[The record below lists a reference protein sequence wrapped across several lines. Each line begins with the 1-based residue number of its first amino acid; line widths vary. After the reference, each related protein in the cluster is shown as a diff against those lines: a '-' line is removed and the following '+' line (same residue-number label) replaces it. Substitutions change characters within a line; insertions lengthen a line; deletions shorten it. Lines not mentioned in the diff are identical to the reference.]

1 MFKINHINLTQFRN
15 AHSAAFSF
23 ENRITAIC
31 GLNGTGKTNLLDAI
45 YYLCFTKSY
54 FNKTDAGTVEKGSSG
69 FGLHGS
75 FTHSGDSLAV
85 SLILRENGKKE
96 LSVDQEPITPFS
108 SHIGKFPVVFI
119 APDDVIL
126 ITGGSEER
134 RKFIDTLLCQLDHDY
149 LLQLIRYNKF
159 LQDRNKY
166 LKNVAGSIVDPI
178 LLDSFDEQLVQ
189 SGIFL
194 LKKRMAFLE
203 GFIQSVVDSFAFI
216 STDKEKPGL
225 IYMPSTSVVEYHSA
239 MQKARQKDI
248 LLQRTSVGV
257 HRDDIDIVMNEMPFK
272 QAASQGQKKS
282 LLFAMKLAAF
292 NALKLHFG
300 FEPILLLDDIFEK
313 LDQER
318 LKRLLD
324 WVCIRNN
331 GQVILTDTH
340 HERVKDAL
348 TDISLPFQL
357 INL

>member
-75 FTHSGDSLAV
+75 FTHSGGSLAV

-166 LKNVAGSIVDPI
+166 LKNVAGSFVDPI
-178 LLDSFDEQLVQ
+178 LLDSFDEQLMQ

-194 LKKRMAFLE
+194 LKKRIAFLE

-225 IYMPSTSVVEYHSA
+225 IYMPSTSVADYHTA

>member
-1 MFKINHINLTQFRN
+1 LFKINHIKLTQFRN

-31 GLNGTGKTNLLDAI
+31 GLNGTGKTNLLDAV

-54 FNKTDAGTVEKGSSG
+54 FNKTDSSAVEKGSNG
-69 FGLHGS
+69 FSLLGS
-75 FTHSGDSLAV
+75 FTVSAENISI

-96 LSVDQEPITPFS
+96 LMVDQEPISPFS

-134 RKFIDTLLCQLDHDY
+134 RKFIDTLICQLDHDY

-166 LKNVAGSIVDPI
+166 LKNVAGSYVDTI

-194 LKKRMAFLE
+194 LKKRVAFLE
-203 GFIQSVVDSFAFI
+203 GFISSVVDSFGFI
-216 STDKEKPGL
+216 SAEKEKPEL
-225 IYMPSTSVVEYHSA
+225 MYMPSTSVEDYASA
-239 MQKARQKDI
+239 MQRARQKDI

-257 HRDDIDIVMNEMPFK
+257 HRDDVDIVMNEMHFK

-282 LLFAMKLAAF
+282 MLFALKLASF
-292 NALKLHFG
+292 NALKFHFG
-300 FEPILLLDDIFEK
+300 YEPILLLDDIFEK

-318 LKRLLD
+318 LNRLLD

-340 HERVKDAL
+340 HERLNDTL

-357 INL
+357 IKL

>member
-1 MFKINHINLTQFRN
+1 MFKINHIKLTQFRN

-23 ENRITAIC
+23 EDRITAIC
-31 GLNGTGKTNLLDAI
+31 GLNGTGKTNLLDAV

-54 FNKTDAGTVEKGSSG
+54 FNKTDSSAVEKGSNG
-69 FGLHGS
+69 FGLLGA
-75 FTHSGDSLAV
+75 FTVSAENITI

-96 LSVDQEPITPFS
+96 LLVDQEPITPFS

-119 APDDVIL
+119 APDDVML

-134 RKFIDTLLCQLDHDY
+134 RKFIDTLICQLDHDY

-166 LKNVAGSIVDPI
+166 LKNVAGSVVDPI

-194 LKKRMAFLE
+194 LKKRKAFLE
-203 GFIQSVVDSFAFI
+203 GFILSVVDSFGFI
-216 STDKEKPGL
+216 TAEKEKPEL
-225 IYMPSTSVVEYHSA
+225 MYMPSTTVDDYGSA
-239 MQKARQKDI
+239 MQRARQKDI
-248 LLQRTSVGV
+248 LLQRTSVGI

-282 LLFAMKLAAF
+282 MLFALKLASF

-300 FEPILLLDDIFEK
+300 YEPILLMDDIFEK

-318 LKRLLD
+318 LNRLLD
-324 WVCIRNN
+324 WVCIRNH

-340 HERVKDAL
+340 HERLNDTL
-348 TDISLPFQL
+348 TNISLPFQL

>member
-1 MFKINHINLTQFRN
+1 MFKINHINLTHFRN

-31 GLNGTGKTNLLDAI
+31 GLNGTGKTNLLDAV

-54 FNKTDAGTVEKGSSG
+54 FNKTDSSAVEKGSSG
-69 FGLHGS
+69 FSLQGS
-75 FTHSGDSLAV
+75 FTVSAQNIPV

-96 LSVDQEPITPFS
+96 LSVDQDPISPFS

-134 RKFIDTLLCQLDHDY
+134 RKFIDTLLCQLDHAY

-159 LQDRNKY
+159 LQDRNRY
-166 LKNVAGSIVDPI
+166 LKNVAGSFADPI

-194 LKKRMAFLE
+194 LKKRISFLE
-203 GFIQSVVDSFAFI
+203 GFIQSVVDSFGFI
-216 STDKEKPGL
+216 SAEKENPVL
-225 IYMPSTSVVEYHSA
+225 VFVPSTSVDEYAKA
-239 MQKARQKDI
+239 MQNARQKDI
-248 LLQRTSVGV
+248 MLQRTSVGI
-257 HRDDIDIVMNEMPFK
+257 HRDDIEILMNEMPFK

-282 LLFAMKLAAF
+282 LLFAMKLASF
-292 NALKLHFG
+292 NAMKLHFG

-318 LKRLLD
+318 LRRLLD

-331 GQVILTDTH
+331 GQVLLTDTH
-340 HERVKDAL
+340 HERVNDAL

>member
-69 FGLHGS
+69 FALHGS
-75 FTHSGDSLAV
+75 FAVSEGSLAV

-96 LSVDQEPITPFS
+96 LMVDQELISPFS

-216 STDKEKPGL
+216 STDKEKPVL
-225 IYMPSTSVVEYHSA
+225 IYMPSTSVAEYQTA

-257 HRDDIDIVMNEMPFK
+257 HRDDIDILMNEMPFK

-318 LKRLLD
+318 LRQLLD

-340 HERVKDAL
+340 HERVNDAL

>member
-31 GLNGTGKTNLLDAI
+31 GLNGTGKTNLLDAV

-54 FNKTDAGTVEKGSSG
+54 FNKTDSSAVEKGSNG

-75 FTHSGDSLAV
+75 FSLSANIIPV
-85 SLILRENGKKE
+85 SIILRESGKKE
-96 LSVDQEPITPFS
+96 LLVDQEPITPFS

-126 ITGGSEER
+126 ITGASEER
-134 RKFIDTLLCQLDHDY
+134 RKFIDTLLCQLDQDY

-166 LKNVAGSIVDPI
+166 LKNVAGSFVDTI

-194 LKKRMAFLE
+194 LKKRTAFLE
-203 GFIQSVVDSFAFI
+203 VFIQSVVDSFAFI
-216 STDKEKPGL
+216 STEKEKPSL
-225 IYMPSTSVVEYHSA
+225 LYMPSTSVAEYQSA
-239 MQKARQKDI
+239 MLKARQKDI

-282 LLFAMKLAAF
+282 MLFALKLASF

-300 FEPILLLDDIFEK
+300 YEPILLLDDIFEK

-318 LKRLLD
+318 LSRLLD
-324 WVCIRNN
+324 WVCIQNN

-340 HERVKDAL
+340 HERVNDAL
-348 TDISLPFQL
+348 SDISLPFQL

>member
-1 MFKINHINLTQFRN
+1 MFKINHIKLTQFRN

-31 GLNGTGKTNLLDAI
+31 GLNGTGKTNLLDAV

-54 FNKTDAGTVEKGSSG
+54 FNKTDSSAVEKGSNG
-69 FGLHGS
+69 FSLLGS
-75 FTHSGDSLAV
+75 FTVSAENITI

-96 LSVDQEPITPFS
+96 LMVDQEPITPFS

-134 RKFIDTLLCQLDHDY
+134 RKFIDTLICQLDHDY

-166 LKNVAGSIVDPI
+166 LKNVAGGFVDPI

-194 LKKRMAFLE
+194 LKKRVAFLE
-203 GFIQSVVDSFAFI
+203 GFISSVVDSFGFI
-216 STDKEKPGL
+216 SAEKEKPEL
-225 IYMPSTSVVEYHSA
+225 MYMPSTSVEDYASA
-239 MQKARQKDI
+239 MQRARQKDI

-257 HRDDIDIVMNEMPFK
+257 HRDDVDIVMNEMPFK

-282 LLFAMKLAAF
+282 MLFALKLASF
-292 NALKLHFG
+292 NALKFHFG
-300 FEPILLLDDIFEK
+300 YEPILLLDDIFEK

-318 LKRLLD
+318 LNRLLD

-340 HERVKDAL
+340 HERLNDTL

-357 INL
+357 IKL

>member
-1 MFKINHINLTQFRN
+1 MFKINHIKLTQFRN
-15 AHSAAFSF
+15 AHSAGFSF

-54 FNKTDAGTVEKGSSG
+54 FVKTDSSAVQKGSSG
-69 FGLHGS
+69 FSLHGS
-75 FTHSGDSLAV
+75 FTVSADDLAV

-134 RKFIDTLLCQLDHDY
+134 RKFIDTLLSQLDHDY

-159 LQDRNKY
+159 LQDRNRY
-166 LKNVAGSIVDPI
+166 LKNVAGSFVDPI

-203 GFIQSVVDSFAFI
+203 RFIQSVVDSFGFI
-216 STDKEKPGL
+216 SSEKEKPGL
-225 IYMPSTSVVEYHSA
+225 IYMPSTSADDYAIA

-248 LLQRTSVGV
+248 LLQRTSVGI
-257 HRDDIDIVMNEMPFK
+257 HRDDIDILLNEMPFK

-324 WVCIRNN
+324 WVCICNN

-340 HERVKDAL
+340 QERVTDAL
-348 TDISLPFQL
+348 SNISLPFQL

>member
-31 GLNGTGKTNLLDAI
+31 GLNGTGKTNLLDAV

-54 FNKTDAGTVEKGSSG
+54 FNKTDSSSVEKGSSG
-69 FGLHGS
+69 FSLHGS
-75 FTHSGDSLAV
+75 FTVSAVGLAV

-134 RKFIDTLLCQLDHDY
+134 RKFIDTLLSQLDHDY

-159 LQDRNKY
+159 LQDRNRY
-166 LKNVAGSIVDPI
+166 LKNIAGNYADPI

-203 GFIQSVVDSFAFI
+203 RFIQSVVDSFGFI
-216 STDKEKPGL
+216 SADKEKPEL
-225 IYMPSTSVVEYHSA
+225 IFMPSISADDYASA

-248 LLQRTSVGV
+248 LLQRTSVGI
-257 HRDDIDIVMNEMPFK
+257 HRDDIDIVLNEMPFK

-340 HERVKDAL
+340 QERVNDAL
-348 TDISLPFQL
+348 KDISLPFQL

>member
-1 MFKINHINLTQFRN
+1 M
-15 AHSAAFSF
+15 
-23 ENRITAIC
+23 
-31 GLNGTGKTNLLDAI
+31 NGTGKTNLLDAI

-54 FNKTDAGTVEKGSSG
+54 FNKTDAGTVEKGYSG

-75 FTHSGDSLAV
+75 FTTDDDSTAV

-96 LSVDQEPITPFS
+96 LLVDQEPITPFS

-126 ITGGSEER
+126 ITGASEER
-134 RKFIDTLLCQLDHDY
+134 RKFIDTLICQLDQDY

-159 LQDRNKY
+159 LQDRNRY
-166 LKNVAGSIVDPI
+166 LKNVAGSVVDPI

-189 SGIFL
+189 SGIFIL
-194 LKKRMAFLE
+194 NKRMAFLE
-203 GFIQSVVDSFAFI
+203 GFIQSVVESFAFI
-216 STDKEKPGL
+216 STDKEKPAL
-225 IYMPSTSVVEYHSA
+225 IYVPSTSVVEYQSA

-248 LLQRTSVGV
+248 MLQRTSVGI

-340 HERVKDAL
+340 QERVNEAL
-348 TDISLPFQL
+348 ADISLPFQL

>member
-31 GLNGTGKTNLLDAI
+31 GLNGTGKTNLLDAV

-54 FNKTDAGTVEKGSSG
+54 FNKTDSSAVEKGSNG

-75 FTHSGDSLAV
+75 FSLSTNIIPV
-85 SLILRENGKKE
+85 SIILRESGKKE
-96 LSVDQEPITPFS
+96 LLVDQEPITPFS

-126 ITGGSEER
+126 ITGASEER
-134 RKFIDTLLCQLDHDY
+134 RKFIDTLLCQLDQDY

-166 LKNVAGSIVDPI
+166 LKNVAGSIVDTI

-194 LKKRMAFLE
+194 LKKRTAFLE

-216 STDKEKPGL
+216 STAKEKPSL
-225 IYMPSTSVVEYHSA
+225 LYMPSTSVAEYQSA

-272 QAASQGQKKS
+272 QSASQGQKKS
-282 LLFAMKLAAF
+282 MLFALKLASF

-300 FEPILLLDDIFEK
+300 YEPILLLDDIFEK

-318 LKRLLD
+318 LSRLLD
-324 WVCIRNN
+324 WVCIQNN

-340 HERVKDAL
+340 HERVNDAL
-348 TDISLPFQL
+348 SDISLPFQL

>member
-1 MFKINHINLTQFRN
+1 MLQITHINLLQFRN
-15 AHSAAFSF
+15 YPSANFSF
-23 ENRITAIC
+23 PERVTAIC
-31 GLNGTGKTNLLDAI
+31 GANGRGKTNLLDAV

-54 FNKTDAGTVEKGSSG
+54 FVKTDSSAVQKGSSG
-69 FGLHGS
+69 FSLHGS
-75 FTHSGDSLAV
+75 FTVSADDLAV

-134 RKFIDTLLCQLDHDY
+134 RKFIDTLLSQLDHDY

-159 LQDRNKY
+159 LQDRNRY
-166 LKNVAGSIVDPI
+166 LKNVAGSFVDPI

-203 GFIQSVVDSFAFI
+203 GFIQSVVDSFGFI
-216 STDKEKPGL
+216 SSEKEKPGL
-225 IYMPSTSVVEYHSA
+225 IYMPSTSADDYAIA

-248 LLQRTSVGV
+248 LLQRTSVGI
-257 HRDDIDIVMNEMPFK
+257 HRDDIDILLNEMPFK

-340 HERVKDAL
+340 QERVTDAL
-348 TDISLPFQL
+348 SNISLPFQL

>member
-1 MFKINHINLTQFRN
+1 M
-15 AHSAAFSF
+15 
-23 ENRITAIC
+23 
-31 GLNGTGKTNLLDAI
+31 
-45 YYLCFTKSY
+45 
-54 FNKTDAGTVEKGSSG
+54 
-69 FGLHGS
+69 
-75 FTHSGDSLAV
+75 
-85 SLILRENGKKE
+85 RENGKKE

-149 LLQLIRYNKF
+149 MLQLIRYNKV
-159 LQDRNKY
+159 LQDRNRY
-166 LKNVAGSIVDPI
+166 LKNAAGSIVDPI

-189 SGIFL
+189 SGIIL
-194 LKKRMAFLE
+194 LKKRKAFLE
-203 GFIQSVVDSFAFI
+203 GFIQAVVDSFGYIAAE
-216 STDKEKPGL
+216 KEQPEL
-225 IYMPSTSVVEYHSA
+225 MYIPSTSVEEYASA

-248 LLQRTSVGV
+248 LLQRTFVGV
-257 HRDDIDIVMNEMPFK
+257 HRDDIEILMDEMPFK

-282 LLFAMKLAAF
+282 LLFALKLAAF
-292 NALKLHFG
+292 NSLKLHFG

-324 WVCIRNN
+324 WVCVRNN

-340 HERVKDAL
+340 HERVNDAL

>member
-1 MFKINHINLTQFRN
+1 LFKINHINLTQFRN

-31 GLNGTGKTNLLDAI
+31 GLNGTGKTNLLDAV

-54 FNKTDAGTVEKGSSG
+54 FNKTDSSAVEKGSIG
-69 FGLHGS
+69 FGLNGS
-75 FTHSGDSLAV
+75 FSVSALNVAV

-96 LSVDQEPITPFS
+96 LTVDKQPITPFS

-134 RKFIDTLLCQLDHDY
+134 RKFIDTLICQLDHDY

-159 LQDRNKY
+159 LQDRNRY
-166 LKNVAGSIVDPI
+166 LKNVAGSYADPI

-194 LKKRMAFLE
+194 LKKRMSFLE
-203 GFIQSVVDSFAFI
+203 GFIQAVVDSFGFI
-216 STDKEKPGL
+216 SDDKEKPEL
-225 IYMPSTSVVEYHSA
+225 LYMPSTSVEDYASSL
-239 MQKARQKDI
+239 QKARQKDI
-248 LLQRTSVGV
+248 LLQRTSVGI
-257 HRDDIDIVMNEMPFK
+257 HRDDIDILMNEMPFK

-282 LLFAMKLAAF
+282 LLFALKLAAF

-300 FEPILLLDDIFEK
+300 YEPILLLDDIFEK

-340 HERVKDAL
+340 QERVHDAL
-348 TDISLPFQL
+348 SDISLPFQL

>member
-31 GLNGTGKTNLLDAI
+31 GLNGTGKTNLLDAV

-54 FNKTDAGTVEKGSSG
+54 FNKSDASAVEKGSNG
-69 FGLHGS
+69 FSLHAS
-75 FTHSGDSLAV
+75 FTVSGHNIPV

-96 LSVDQEPITPFS
+96 LLVEQETISPFS
-108 SHIGKFPVVFI
+108 THIGKFPVVFI

-134 RKFIDTLLCQLDHDY
+134 RKFIDTLICQLDHVY
-149 LLQLIRYNKF
+149 MIQLIRYNKF

-166 LKNVAGSIVDPI
+166 LKNVAGSIADPI
-178 LLDSFDEQLVQ
+178 LLDSFDEQLIQ
-189 SGIFL
+189 SGTFL
-194 LKKRMAFLE
+194 LKKRIEFLE
-203 GFIQSVVDSFAFI
+203 GFIQSVIDSFGFI
-216 STDKEKPGL
+216 SGEKEKPAL
-225 IYMPSTSVVEYHSA
+225 VYVPSTSADAYA
-239 MQKARQKDI
+239 YNMQKARQKDI
-248 LLQRTSVGV
+248 LLQRTSVGI
-257 HRDDIDIVMNEMPFK
+257 HRDDIEILMDEMPFK

-282 LLFAMKLAAF
+282 LLFALKLASF

-318 LKRLLD
+318 LKKLLD

-340 HERVKDAL
+340 HERVNDAL

-357 INL
+357 IKL

>member
-31 GLNGTGKTNLLDAI
+31 GLNGTGKTNLLDAV

-54 FNKTDAGTVEKGSSG
+54 FNKTDSSAVEKGSNG

-75 FTHSGDSLAV
+75 FSLSSNIIPV
-85 SLILRENGKKE
+85 SIILRESGKKE
-96 LSVDQEPITPFS
+96 LLVDQEPITPFS

-126 ITGGSEER
+126 ITGASEER
-134 RKFIDTLLCQLDHDY
+134 RKFIDTLLCQLDQDY

-166 LKNVAGSIVDPI
+166 LKNVAGSFVDTI

-194 LKKRMAFLE
+194 LKKRTAFLE

-216 STDKEKPGL
+216 STEKENPL
-225 IYMPSTSVVEYHSA
+225 LLYMPSTSVAEYQSA

-282 LLFAMKLAAF
+282 MLFALKLASF

-300 FEPILLLDDIFEK
+300 YEPILLLDDIFEK

-318 LKRLLD
+318 LSRLLD
-324 WVCIRNN
+324 WVCIQNN

-340 HERVKDAL
+340 HERVNDAL
-348 TDISLPFQL
+348 SDISLPFQL

>member
-31 GLNGTGKTNLLDAI
+31 GLNGTGKTNLLDAV

-54 FNKTDAGTVEKGSSG
+54 FNKTDSSAVEKGSNG

-75 FTHSGDSLAV
+75 FSLSSNIIPV
-85 SLILRENGKKE
+85 SIILRESGKKE
-96 LSVDQEPITPFS
+96 LLVDQEPITPFS

-126 ITGGSEER
+126 ITGASEER
-134 RKFIDTLLCQLDHDY
+134 RKFIDTLLCQLDQDY

-166 LKNVAGSIVDPI
+166 LKNVAGSFVDTI

-194 LKKRMAFLE
+194 LKKRTAFLE

-216 STDKEKPGL
+216 STEKENPSL
-225 IYMPSTSVVEYHSA
+225 LYMPSTSVAEYQSA

-272 QAASQGQKKS
+272 QVASQGQKKS
-282 LLFAMKLAAF
+282 MLFALKLASF

-300 FEPILLLDDIFEK
+300 YEPILLLDDIFEK

-318 LKRLLD
+318 LSRLLD
-324 WVCIRNN
+324 WVCIQNN

-340 HERVKDAL
+340 HERVNDAL
-348 TDISLPFQL
+348 SDISLPFQL

>member
-1 MFKINHINLTQFRN
+1 
-15 AHSAAFSF
+15 
-23 ENRITAIC
+23 
-31 GLNGTGKTNLLDAI
+31 
-45 YYLCFTKSY
+45 
-54 FNKTDAGTVEKGSSG
+54 
-69 FGLHGS
+69 
-75 FTHSGDSLAV
+75 
-85 SLILRENGKKE
+85 
-96 LSVDQEPITPFS
+96 
-108 SHIGKFPVVFI
+108 
-119 APDDVIL
+119 
-126 ITGGSEER
+126 
-134 RKFIDTLLCQLDHDY
+134 

-166 LKNVAGSIVDPI
+166 LKNVAGSFVDTI

-194 LKKRMAFLE
+194 LKKRTAFLE

-216 STDKEKPGL
+216 STEKENPL
-225 IYMPSTSVVEYHSA
+225 LLYMPSTSVAEYQSA

-282 LLFAMKLAAF
+282 MLFALKLASF

-300 FEPILLLDDIFEK
+300 YEPILLLDDIFEK

-318 LKRLLD
+318 LSRLLD
-324 WVCIRNN
+324 WVCIQNN

-340 HERVKDAL
+340 HERVNDAL
-348 TDISLPFQL
+348 SDISLPFQL

>member
-1 MFKINHINLTQFRN
+1 MFKINHIKLTQFRN
-15 AHSAAFSF
+15 AHSAGFSF

-54 FNKTDAGTVEKGSSG
+54 FVKTDSSAVQKGSSG
-69 FGLHGS
+69 FSLHGS
-75 FTHSGDSLAV
+75 FTVSADDLAV

-134 RKFIDTLLCQLDHDY
+134 RKFIDTLLSQLDHDY

-159 LQDRNKY
+159 LQDRNRY
-166 LKNVAGSIVDPI
+166 LKNVAGNYADPI

-203 GFIQSVVDSFAFI
+203 GFIQSVVDSFGFI
-216 STDKEKPGL
+216 SSEKEKPGL
-225 IYMPSTSVVEYHSA
+225 IYMPSTSADDYAIA

-248 LLQRTSVGV
+248 LLQRTSVGI
-257 HRDDIDIVMNEMPFK
+257 HRDDIDILLNEMPFK

-324 WVCIRNN
+324 WVCICNN

-340 HERVKDAL
+340 QERVTDAL
-348 TDISLPFQL
+348 SNISLPFQL

>member
-1 MFKINHINLTQFRN
+1 LFKINHINLTQFRN

-31 GLNGTGKTNLLDAI
+31 GLNGTGKTNLLDAV

-54 FNKTDAGTVEKGSSG
+54 FNKTDSSAVEKGSNG

-75 FTHSGDSLAV
+75 FSLSTNIIPV
-85 SLILRENGKKE
+85 SIILRESGKKE
-96 LSVDQEPITPFS
+96 LLVDQEPITPFS

-126 ITGGSEER
+126 ITGASEER
-134 RKFIDTLLCQLDHDY
+134 RKFIDTLLCQLDQDY

-166 LKNVAGSIVDPI
+166 LKNVAGSIVDTI

-194 LKKRMAFLE
+194 LKKRTAFLE

-216 STDKEKPGL
+216 STAKEKPSL
-225 IYMPSTSVVEYHSA
+225 LYMPSTSVAEYQSA

-272 QAASQGQKKS
+272 QSASQGQKKS
-282 LLFAMKLAAF
+282 MLFALKLASF

-300 FEPILLLDDIFEK
+300 YEPILLLDDIFEK

-318 LKRLLD
+318 LSRLLD
-324 WVCIRNN
+324 WVCIQNN

-340 HERVKDAL
+340 HERVNDAL
-348 TDISLPFQL
+348 SDISLPFQL

>member
-31 GLNGTGKTNLLDAI
+31 GLNGTGKTNLLDAV

-54 FNKTDAGTVEKGSSG
+54 FNKTDSSAVEKGSNG

-75 FTHSGDSLAV
+75 FSLSSNIIPV
-85 SLILRENGKKE
+85 SIILRESGKKE
-96 LSVDQEPITPFS
+96 LLVDQEPITPFS

-126 ITGGSEER
+126 ITGASEER
-134 RKFIDTLLCQLDHDY
+134 RKFIDTLLCQLDQDY

-166 LKNVAGSIVDPI
+166 LKNVAGSFVDTI

-194 LKKRMAFLE
+194 LKKRTAFLE

-216 STDKEKPGL
+216 STEKEKPSL
-225 IYMPSTSVVEYHSA
+225 LYMPSTSVAEYQSA

-257 HRDDIDIVMNEMPFK
+257 HRDDIDIEMNEMPFK

-282 LLFAMKLAAF
+282 MLFALKLASF

-300 FEPILLLDDIFEK
+300 YEPILLLDDIFEK
-313 LDQER
+313 LDQDR
-318 LKRLLD
+318 LSRLLD
-324 WVCIRNN
+324 WVCIQNN

-340 HERVKDAL
+340 HERVNDAL
-348 TDISLPFQL
+348 SDISLPFQL

>member
-1 MFKINHINLTQFRN
+1 LFKINHINLTQFRN

-75 FTHSGDSLAV
+75 FTHSGGSLAV

-166 LKNVAGSIVDPI
+166 LKNVAGSFVDPI
-178 LLDSFDEQLVQ
+178 LLDSFDEQLMQ

-194 LKKRMAFLE
+194 LKKRIAFLE

-225 IYMPSTSVVEYHSA
+225 IYMPSTSEADYHTA
-239 MQKARQKDI
+239 MLKARQKDI

-272 QAASQGQKKS
+272 HAASQGQKKS

-340 HERVKDAL
+340 HERVNDAL

>member
-1 MFKINHINLTQFRN
+1 LFKINHINLTQFRN

-31 GLNGTGKTNLLDAI
+31 GLNGTGKTNLLDAV

-54 FNKTDAGTVEKGSSG
+54 FNKTDSSAVEKGSNG

-75 FTHSGDSLAV
+75 FSLSSNIIPV
-85 SLILRENGKKE
+85 SIILRESGKKE
-96 LSVDQEPITPFS
+96 LLVDQEPITPFS

-126 ITGGSEER
+126 ITGASEER
-134 RKFIDTLLCQLDHDY
+134 RKFIDTLLCQLDQDY

-166 LKNVAGSIVDPI
+166 LKNVAGSVVDTI

-194 LKKRMAFLE
+194 LKKRTAFLE

-216 STDKEKPGL
+216 STEKEKPSL
-225 IYMPSTSVVEYHSA
+225 LYMPSTSVAEYQSA
-239 MQKARQKDI
+239 MLKARQKDI

-282 LLFAMKLAAF
+282 MLFALKLASF

-300 FEPILLLDDIFEK
+300 YEPILLLDDIFEK

-318 LKRLLD
+318 LSRLLD
-324 WVCIRNN
+324 WVCIQNN

-340 HERVKDAL
+340 HERVNDAL
-348 TDISLPFQL
+348 SDISLPFQL

>member
-1 MFKINHINLTQFRN
+1 LFKINHIKLTQFRN

-31 GLNGTGKTNLLDAI
+31 GLNGTGKTNLLDAV

-54 FNKTDAGTVEKGSSG
+54 FNKTDSSAVEKGSNG
-69 FGLHGS
+69 FSLLGS
-75 FTHSGDSLAV
+75 FTVSAENITI

-96 LSVDQEPITPFS
+96 LMVDQEPISPFS

-134 RKFIDTLLCQLDHDY
+134 RKFIDTLICQLDHDY

-166 LKNVAGSIVDPI
+166 LKNVARSYVDTI

-194 LKKRMAFLE
+194 LKKRVAFLE
-203 GFIQSVVDSFAFI
+203 GFFSSVVDSFGFI
-216 STDKEKPGL
+216 SAEKEKPEL
-225 IYMPSTSVVEYHSA
+225 MYMPSTSVEDYASA
-239 MQKARQKDI
+239 MQRARQKDI

-282 LLFAMKLAAF
+282 MLFALKLASF

-300 FEPILLLDDIFEK
+300 YEPILLLDDIFEK

-318 LKRLLD
+318 LSRLLD

-340 HERVKDAL
+340 HERLNDTL

>member
-31 GLNGTGKTNLLDAI
+31 GLNGTGKTNLLDAV

-54 FNKTDAGTVEKGSSG
+54 FNKTDSSAVEKGSNG

-75 FTHSGDSLAV
+75 FSLSSNIIPV
-85 SLILRENGKKE
+85 SIILRESGKKE
-96 LSVDQEPITPFS
+96 LLVDQEPITPFS

-126 ITGGSEER
+126 ITGASEER
-134 RKFIDTLLCQLDHDY
+134 RKFIDTLLCQLDQDY

-166 LKNVAGSIVDPI
+166 LKNVAGSFVDTI

-194 LKKRMAFLE
+194 LKKRTAFLE

-216 STDKEKPGL
+216 STEKENPL
-225 IYMPSTSVVEYHSA
+225 LLYMPSTSVAEYQSA

-257 HRDDIDIVMNEMPFK
+257 HRDDIDIEMNEMPFK

-282 LLFAMKLAAF
+282 MLFALKLASF

-300 FEPILLLDDIFEK
+300 YEPILLLDDIFEK
-313 LDQER
+313 LDQDR
-318 LKRLLD
+318 LSRLLD
-324 WVCIRNN
+324 WVCIQNN

-340 HERVKDAL
+340 HERVNDAL
-348 TDISLPFQL
+348 SDISLPFQL

>member
-31 GLNGTGKTNLLDAI
+31 GLNGTGKTNLLDAV

-54 FNKTDAGTVEKGSSG
+54 FNKTDSSAVEKGSNG

-75 FTHSGDSLAV
+75 FSLSTNIIPV
-85 SLILRENGKKE
+85 SIILRESGKKE
-96 LSVDQEPITPFS
+96 LLVDQEPITPFS

-126 ITGGSEER
+126 ITGASEER
-134 RKFIDTLLCQLDHDY
+134 RKFIDTLLCQLDQDY

-166 LKNVAGSIVDPI
+166 LKNVAGSIVDTI

-194 LKKRMAFLE
+194 LKKRTAFLE

-216 STDKEKPGL
+216 STAKEKPSL
-225 IYMPSTSVVEYHSA
+225 LYMPSTSVAEYQSA

-282 LLFAMKLAAF
+282 MLFALKLASF
-292 NALKLHFG
+292 NVLKLHFG
-300 FEPILLLDDIFEK
+300 YEPILLLDDIFEK

-318 LKRLLD
+318 LSRLLD
-324 WVCIRNN
+324 WVCIQNN

-340 HERVKDAL
+340 HERVNDAL
-348 TDISLPFQL
+348 SDISLPFQL

>member
-23 ENRITAIC
+23 ENRITAVC

-45 YYLCFTKSY
+45 HYLCFTKSY
-54 FNKTDAGTVEKGSSG
+54 FNKTDAGAVEKGFNG
-69 FGLHGS
+69 FGLQGL
-75 FTHSGDSLAV
+75 FTHSGASLAV

-159 LQDRNKY
+159 LQDRNRY

-194 LKKRMAFLE
+194 LKKRLAFLE
-203 GFIQSVVDSFAFI
+203 SFIESIADSFAFI
-216 STDKEKPGL
+216 SNDKEKPSL
-225 IYMPSTSVVEYHSA
+225 IYMPSTTVTEYHSA
-239 MQKARQKDI
+239 MQKSRQKDI
-248 LLQRTSVGV
+248 LLQRTSMGI
-257 HRDDIDIVMNEMPFK
+257 HRDDIDILMNEMPFK

-282 LLFAMKLAAF
+282 LLFAMKLASF

-324 WVCIRNN
+324 WVCIRND

-340 HERVKDAL
+340 HKRVNDAL

>member
-1 MFKINHINLTQFRN
+1 LFKINHIKLTQFRN

-31 GLNGTGKTNLLDAI
+31 GLNGTGKTNLLDAV

-54 FNKTDAGTVEKGSSG
+54 FNKTDSSAVEKGSNG
-69 FGLHGS
+69 FSLLGS
-75 FTHSGDSLAV
+75 FTVTAENISI

-96 LSVDQEPITPFS
+96 LMVDQEPITPFS

-134 RKFIDTLLCQLDHDY
+134 RKFIDTLICQLDHDY

-166 LKNVAGSIVDPI
+166 LKNVAGSYVDTI

-189 SGIFL
+189 SGIYL
-194 LKKRMAFLE
+194 LKKRVAFLE
-203 GFIQSVVDSFAFI
+203 GFISAVVDSFGFI
-216 STDKEKPGL
+216 SAEKEKPEL
-225 IYMPSTSVVEYHSA
+225 MYMPSTSVDDYASA
-239 MQKARQKDI
+239 MQRARQKDI

-282 LLFAMKLAAF
+282 MLFALKLASF
-292 NALKLHFG
+292 NALKFHFG
-300 FEPILLLDDIFEK
+300 YEPILLLDDIFEK

-318 LKRLLD
+318 LNRLLD

-340 HERVKDAL
+340 HERLNDTL

-357 INL
+357 IKL

>member
-31 GLNGTGKTNLLDAI
+31 GLNGTGKTNLLDAV

-54 FNKTDAGTVEKGSSG
+54 FNKTDSSAVEKGSNG

-75 FTHSGDSLAV
+75 FSLSSNIIPV
-85 SLILRENGKKE
+85 SIILRESGKKE
-96 LSVDQEPITPFS
+96 LLVDQEPITPFS

-126 ITGGSEER
+126 ITGASEER
-134 RKFIDTLLCQLDHDY
+134 RKFIDTLLCQLDQDY

-166 LKNVAGSIVDPI
+166 LKNVAGSVVDTI

-194 LKKRMAFLE
+194 LKKRTAFLE

-216 STDKEKPGL
+216 STEKEKPSL
-225 IYMPSTSVVEYHSA
+225 LYMPSTSVAEYQSA
-239 MQKARQKDI
+239 MLKARQKDI

-282 LLFAMKLAAF
+282 MLFALKLASF

-300 FEPILLLDDIFEK
+300 YEPILLLDDIFEK

-318 LKRLLD
+318 LSRLLD
-324 WVCIRNN
+324 WVCIQNN

-340 HERVKDAL
+340 HERVNDAL
-348 TDISLPFQL
+348 SDISLPFQL

>member
-1 MFKINHINLTQFRN
+1 MFKINHIKLTQFRN

-31 GLNGTGKTNLLDAI
+31 GLNGTGKTNLLDAV

-54 FNKTDAGTVEKGSSG
+54 FNKTDSSAVEKGSNG
-69 FGLHGS
+69 FSLLGS
-75 FTHSGDSLAV
+75 FTVSAENISI

-96 LSVDQEPITPFS
+96 LMVDQEPISPFS

-134 RKFIDTLLCQLDHDY
+134 RKFIDTLICQLDHDY

-166 LKNVAGSIVDPI
+166 LKNVAGSYVDPI

-194 LKKRMAFLE
+194 LKKRVSFLE
-203 GFIQSVVDSFAFI
+203 GFISSVVDSFGFI
-216 STDKEKPGL
+216 SAEKEKPEL
-225 IYMPSTSVVEYHSA
+225 IYMPSTSVDDYASA
-239 MQKARQKDI
+239 MQRARQKDI

-282 LLFAMKLAAF
+282 LLFALKLASF

-300 FEPILLLDDIFEK
+300 YEPILLLDDIFEK

-318 LKRLLD
+318 LNRLLD

-340 HERVKDAL
+340 HERLNDTL

-357 INL
+357 IKL

>member
-31 GLNGTGKTNLLDAI
+31 GLNGTGKTNLLDAV

-54 FNKTDAGTVEKGSSG
+54 FNKTDASAVEKGSSG
-69 FGLHGS
+69 FSLHGA
-75 FTHSGDSLAV
+75 FTVLANSIAV

-96 LSVDQEPITPFS
+96 LSVDQEPLSPFS
-108 SHIGKFPVVFI
+108 SHSGKFPVVFI
-119 APDDVIL
+119 APADVIL

-166 LKNVAGSIVDPI
+166 LKNVAGSFADPI

-194 LKKRMAFLE
+194 LKKRKVFLD
-203 GFIQSVVDSFAFI
+203 GFIQSVVDSFGFI
-216 STDKEKPGL
+216 SADKEKPEL
-225 IYMPSTSVVEYHSA
+225 VYMPSTSVEDYAIS

-248 LLQRTSVGV
+248 LLQRTSVGI

-292 NALKLHFG
+292 SALKLHFG

-340 HERVKDAL
+340 HERVNEAL